1 MENSYKKIEELREK
15 YQDLYKLLKID
26 KRVSRLNELQLLMNK
41 ADFWNNQEEAISVSR
56 EVEELSSENEMWF
69 KLGKDI
75 NELLEISALADK
87 EESDSEEK
95 LLELQ
100 VDIDKKY
107 QELSNKISKLEFEI
121 IFTGKHDKENVFL
134 SIHSG
139 TGGVDAQDWTEML
152 MRMYLRFCEKN
163 NYKYELLDIIYGN
176 EAGIKS
182 VEIKVEGLRAY
193 GYLKSENGVHRLL
206 RNSPFNADGL
216 RQTSFALVEVL
227 PEIKDEDF
235 PDIKDEDIRIDVYR
249 SSGPG
254 GQSVNTTDSAV
265 RITHLETGIVAAC
278 QSERSQHQ
286 NKEKAFK
293 LLQNKLIN
301 KIIADREKAEAELK
315 GEVKKAEWGKQ
326 IRSYF
331 LYGNKLVK
339 DHRTNYEET
348 NVEAVLD
355 GDLNSFIS
363 AYLRKQKEKI

>member
-1 MENSYKKIEELREK
+1 MENSYKKIEDLRQK
-15 YQDLYKLLKID
+15 YQELYRLLKID
-26 KRVSRLNELQLLMNK
+26 KRISRLNELQLLMNQE
-41 ADFWNNQEEAISVSR
+41 DFWDNKEEAISVSR
-56 EVEELSSENEMWF
+56 EVEELSSENEMWLN
-69 KLGKDI
+69 LGKDI
-75 NELLEISALADK
+75 SELAEISALADK
-87 EESDSEEK
+87 EEDKNEELLSELQSDIEK
-95 LLELQ
+95 KYLEL
-100 VDIDKKY
+100 
-107 QELSNKISKLEFEI
+107 STKISKLEFEI
-121 IFTGKHDKENVFL
+121 IFTGKHDKDNVFL

-152 MRMYLRFCEKN
+152 MRMYLRYCEKN
-163 NYKYELLDIIYGN
+163 NFKTEVLDIIYGN

-182 VEIKVEGLRAY
+182 VEIKVEGVRAY

-216 RQTSFALVEVL
+216 RQTSFSLVEVI

-265 RITHLETGIVAAC
+265 RITHLKTGIVAAC

-301 KIIADREKAEAELK
+301 KIISDREKAESELK

-348 NVEAVLD
+348 NVDAVLD
-355 GDLNSFIS
+355 GDLNPFIS
-363 AYLRKQKEKI
+363 EYLRKEKENI